1 MCNHLEGH
9 LDESG
14 NPARI
19 GIVGTGFVA
28 DLYMRSLELHPELCV
43 VGAYD
48 SDADRLRQFSDYW
61 KVPRVES
68 LGALLDADACDLILN
83 LTNPSSHYEITRQ
96 CLLAG
101 LNVYSEKPLAVDLND
116 ARKLHAL
123 AREQNLMLASAP
135 CNFLS
140 ESPQIA
146 WRTLRAGVLGQ
157 PRLVYAELDDGFVP
171 QAAYRSWSSESG
183 APWPYQDEFEVGC
196 TLEHAGYYLTW
207 LVMMFGSVRRV
218 AAAAACLVPDKG
230 DGLTP
235 STPDFSVGVLYFDG
249 GVVARLTCSIVA
261 AHDHR
266 FRVIGDRGV
275 MEVNDC
281 WDNDSPVVVKHRL
294 RIRRRLVDLP
304 IGRRKRIRGRTHP
317 KGGRRGAASMNFAL
331 GPAEMMQAIR
341 ESRAPRVSADMALHI
356 NEVTLAL
363 QNAVGGSV
371 IEVQSSCPP
380 IEPMPWA
387 SDS

>member
-1 MCNHLEGH
+1 M
-9 LDESG
+9 DKPG

-28 DLYMRSLELHPELCV
+28 DLYMRSLELHPELRV
-43 VGAYD
+43 IGAHD
-48 SDADRLRQFSDYW
+48 SNTDRLRQFSDYW
-61 KVPRVES
+61 KVPRFES
-68 LGALLDADACDLILN
+68 LCSLLDSGACDLVLN
-83 LTNPSSHYEITRQ
+83 LTNPSFHYEINRQ
-96 CLLAG
+96 CLSSG
-101 LNVYSEKPLAVDLND
+101 LNVYSEKPLAVGLDE
-116 ARKLHAL
+116 ARNLHAL
-123 AREQNLMLASAP
+123 ARKQNLMLASAP

-146 WRTLRAGVLGQ
+146 WRMLRAGVLGQ
-157 PRLVYAELDDGFVP
+157 PRLVYAELDDGFIS
-171 QAAYRSWSSESG
+171 QAAYRSWRSESG
-183 APWPYQDEFEVGC
+183 APWPYKDEFEVGC

-218 AAAAACLVPDKG
+218 AAASACLIPDKG
-230 DGLTP
+230 GEPTP
-235 STPDFSVGVLYFDG
+235 TTPDFSVGVLYFEN

-281 WDNDSPVVVKHRL
+281 WDNESPVVIKRRL

-304 IGRRKRIRGRTHP
+304 FGRRKRIRGRTHP
-317 KGGRRGAASMNFAL
+317 KVGRRGAASMNFAL
-331 GPAEMMQAIR
+331 GPAEMMQAVR

-356 NEVTLAL
+356 NEITLAL
-363 QNAVGGSV
+363 QDAVGGRV
-371 IEVQSSCPP
+371 IDVQSSCPK